1 MQHTPTDSLLATQP
15 AVGPLF
21 RFFLRSRVGKGQL
34 LMAIMFVATM
44 AFLSYYSDQ
53 LGGAVELRM
62 VVYWLMAMVLWPIWL
77 ADDDFKPGGAVRLL
91 VTPRHRMHSVIFA
104 YILARNAFA
113 VLVAVF
119 SSLVLFNVEIGE
131 AGLQAVLRTIA
142 ASTGMCLVIVNI
154 ANYWGM
160 MVRGKRIILM
170 IFISLFAIWRLE
182 VVFDGGMLAVI
193 ASVLGPMWLPDAGI
207 ELFQSESMVNL
218 YQVVTASAF
227 WGWLTLREFTRQY
240 RTIDF
245 FGRTSV

>member
-1 MQHTPTDSLLATQP
+1 MHASQP
-15 AVGPLF
+15 AVMPLF
-21 RFFLRSRVGKGQL
+21 RFFLRTRAGKGQL
-34 LMAIMFVATM
+34 LMAVMFVATM
-44 AFLSYYSDQ
+44 AFLSYFSDQ
-53 LGGAVELRM
+53 LGGAAEVRM

-77 ADDDFKPGGAVRLL
+77 ADDDFKPNGSVRLL
-91 VTPRHRMHSVIFA
+91 VTPRHRMHSVILS

-119 SSLVLFNVEIGE
+119 SSLVLFNVEIVE
-131 AGLQAVLRTIA
+131 AGFQAVIRTIV

-182 VVFDGGMLAVI
+182 VVFEGGTLAAI
-193 ASVLGPMWLPDAGI
+193 ATVLGPMWLPEAGVD
-207 ELFQSESMVNL
+207 LFMNENMAML
-218 YQVVTASAF
+218 YQVVTASVF

-240 RTIDF
+240 RTADF
-245 FGRTSV
+245 IGRTST